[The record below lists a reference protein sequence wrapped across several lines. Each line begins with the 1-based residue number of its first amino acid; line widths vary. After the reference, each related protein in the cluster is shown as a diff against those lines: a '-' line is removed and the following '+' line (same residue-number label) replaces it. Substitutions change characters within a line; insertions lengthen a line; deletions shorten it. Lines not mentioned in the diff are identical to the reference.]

1 MFLNGTSNGEAVL
14 FVISSEVEKSYQMEF
29 RDLKQQYR
37 VLREEMD
44 RAILDAVASG
54 AYIMG
59 PQVKELEK
67 QLAEYVGVK
76 HCLTCA
82 NGTDALTLALKA
94 WGIGPGDAV
103 FVPDFTFFSSA
114 EVVSLEGATPVFV
127 DVHEETFNMDA
138 EDLDRAI
145 KQVLAEGR
153 LHPRVI
159 VAVDLF
165 GLPADYQAIRAIAD
179 KYGLLILE
187 DGAQGFGGSIR
198 RFPDKPGMTEDVMA
212 GPDRPSHRA
221 CSFGDIST
229 TSFFPAKPVGCY
241 GDGGAVFTD
250 NDEWAALIESY
261 RVHGKGQFKYD
272 NVRIGLNSRLDT
284 VQAAVLQVKLKA
296 FADYELDAVN
306 KAAELYTQYLCH
318 SERSEESLVATPLI
332 PAGYRSSWAQ
342 YTIRLKDRT
351 QRDGLQAHLKSLGIP
366 SMVYYPK
373 PMHLQTAFADSFAA
387 LGMTE
392 ACHSEEAE
400 SRRRNLCPVATSLCD
415 RVLSLPMHPYLTE
428 EQIASVCGAIRDYL
442 R

>member
-1 MFLNGTSNGEAVL
+1 
-14 FVISSEVEKSYQMEF
+14 MEF
-29 RDLKQQYR
+29 RDLKKQYR
-37 VLREEMD
+37 VLQQDMD

-114 EVVSLEGATPVFV
+114 EVVPLEGATPVFV
-127 DVHEETFNMDA
+127 DVCDDTFNIDA
-138 EDLDRAI
+138 VDLERAV
-145 KQVLAEGR
+145 KEVLAEGR
-153 LHPRVI
+153 LQPRVV

-165 GLPADYQAIRAIAD
+165 GLPADYQAIRAVAD
-179 KYGLLILE
+179 RYGLLVLE
-187 DGAQGFGGSIR
+187 DGAQGFGGTI
-198 RFPDKPGMTEDVMA
+198 DGK
-212 GPDRPSHRA
+212 RA
-221 CSFGDIST
+221 CSFGDIAT

-250 NDEWAALIESY
+250 NDEWATLIGSY
-261 RVHGKGQFKYD
+261 RIHGKGAFKYD

-306 KAAELYTQYLCH
+306 EAARMYD
-318 SERSEESLVATPLI
+318 ERLQGLAI
-332 PAGYRSSWAQ
+332 PVIPEGYRSSWAQ
-342 YTIRLKDRT
+342 YTVKFASRE
-351 QRDGLQAHLKSLGIP
+351 QRDAIQAALKAEGIP

-373 PMHLQTAFADSFAA
+373 PMHLQTAFADFSTRPDGLGRNDSERLSFRA
-387 LGMTE
+387 E
-392 ACHSEEAE
+392 PKAE
-400 SRRRNLCPVATSLCD
+400 SRNLKLCPVATSLSD
-415 RVLSLPMHPYLTE
+415 RVLSLPMHPYITE
-428 EQIASVCGAIRDYL
+428 AEIETICGIIRKAL
-442 R
+442 

>member
-1 MFLNGTSNGEAVL
+1 M
-14 FVISSEVEKSYQMEF
+14 QF
-29 RDLKQQYR
+29 RDLKKQYQ
-37 VLREEMD
+37 VLKEDMD
-44 RAILDAVASG
+44 KAMLEAVASG

-114 EVVSLEGATPVFV
+114 EVVPLEGAEPVFV
-127 DVHEETFNMDA
+127 DVCEETFNLDA
-138 EDLDRAI
+138 ADLERAI
-145 KQVLAEGR
+145 QAVLAEGR
-153 LHPRVI
+153 LRPRVA

-165 GLPADYQAIRAIAD
+165 GLPADYKAIRAVAD

-187 DGAQGFGGSIR
+187 DGAQGFGGTING
-198 RFPDKPGMTEDVMA
+198 K
-212 GPDRPSHRA
+212 RA
-221 CSFGDIST
+221 CSFGDIAT

-272 NVRIGLNSRLDT
+272 NVRIGMNSRLDT

-296 FADYELDAVN
+296 FDEYELADINV
-306 KAAELYTQYLCH
+306 AADRYT
-318 SERSEESLVATPLI
+318 ERLKDIVATPVI
-332 PAGYRSSWAQ
+332 PAGFRSSWAQ
-342 YTIRLKDRT
+342 YTIRLRDKA
-351 QRDGLQAHLKSLGIP
+351 QRDALQAALKAEGIP

-373 PMHLQTAFADSFAA
+373 PMHLQTAFASLSFRA
-387 LGMTE
+387 E
-392 ACHSEEAE
+392 PQAE
-400 SRRRNLCPVATSLCD
+400 SRNLCPVATSLCD
-415 RVLSLPMHPYLTE
+415 RVLSLPMHPYLTT
-428 EQIASVCGAIRDYL
+428 EQIDMVCDVIRKNL
-442 R
+442 